1 MEEKV
6 ITCVTCPLGCAI
18 TVRGEGGAIES
29 LAGENCKRGIE
40 YARNEF
46 LHPQRILTSLVRVT
60 GSEAPLVSV
69 RSDRPIPKDRM
80 FDIMDEVRGA
90 VAAAP
95 VHIGQILLADVCG
108 TGANIVATADA

>member
-18 TVRGEGGAIES
+18 TVRGDGDTIES
-29 LAGENCKRGIE
+29 ITGESCKRGID
-40 YARNEF
+40 YAKNEF
-46 LHPQRILTSLVRVT
+46 SHPQRILTSLVKVT
-60 GSEAPLVSV
+60 GSASPLVSV

-80 FDIMDEVRGA
+80 FAIMDEVRGA

-95 VHIGQILLADVCG
+95 VSIGQVLIENVCG
-108 TGANIVATADA
+108 TGANIIATADA